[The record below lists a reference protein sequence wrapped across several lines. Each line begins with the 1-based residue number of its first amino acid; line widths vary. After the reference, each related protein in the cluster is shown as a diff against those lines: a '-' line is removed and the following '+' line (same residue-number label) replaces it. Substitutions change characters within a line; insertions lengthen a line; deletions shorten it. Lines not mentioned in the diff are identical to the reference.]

1 MDSIELLL
9 SQIDRLCAISDEVVE
24 ESYRLTIS
32 GSKVD
37 QAIAELCLE
46 IGQSSS
52 DLTLPCPTFKVGNE
66 NVDAEE
72 VTEFV
77 CSEDSKWCVVI
88 SKNPLAQRLAL
99 NKGDVSDFNHI
110 LFLSELRA
118 IKWVKARDPFITENG
133 DIEPDFVDKTIIW
146 IYNLTTACGGNHI
159 IVLPANQTIENTNAT
174 NKNFALPEASEVA
187 DLVKINSDNHL
198 RIRPDAFIITWGE
211 RNSEIA
217 VAFILLAVK
226 NLLASISN
234 ELKSV
239 GVDYFVSFKGTKVL
253 TKSLCENVDVD
264 LSILQDNLIKTVSWV
279 YAERKETRLQL
290 VMDRLSLDIIPANS
304 FYKEVSENINIA
316 LQQSQDS
323 YAFVILDRKDAYH
336 KEMRELLKDMR
347 SQADMYASKVRDL
360 VSNITRDILGIL
372 AFVGYSFLGKFDKK
386 NISELLDS
394 HELNLLVKFLAGY
407 LFLSCVLQV
416 VVHLRDAFL
425 TSKESENWLK
435 VLQRYTSREENK
447 ESFLQP
453 IKKRRGTLYI
463 SLSIMAV
470 IYLILA
476 LCTWN
481 LPSIVS
487 FLLA

>member
-1 MDSIELLL
+1 
-9 SQIDRLCAISDEVVE
+9 
-24 ESYRLTIS
+24 
-32 GSKVD
+32 
-37 QAIAELCLE
+37 
-46 IGQSSS
+46 
-52 DLTLPCPTFKVGNE
+52 
-66 NVDAEE
+66 
-72 VTEFV
+72 
-77 CSEDSKWCVVI
+77 
-88 SKNPLAQRLAL
+88 
-99 NKGDVSDFNHI
+99 
-110 LFLSELRA
+110 
-118 IKWVKARDPFITENG
+118 
-133 DIEPDFVDKTIIW
+133 
-146 IYNLTTACGGNHI
+146 
-159 IVLPANQTIENTNAT
+159 
-174 NKNFALPEASEVA
+174 
-187 DLVKINSDNHL
+187 

-481 LPSIVS
+481 LPSI
-487 FLLA
+487 